1 MSQNKTLFSPSFVIY
16 LVVNTMFFM
25 GIGIQGI
32 AIPWLLLEQSGG
44 ALSVGIMLCIRALPG
59 IFLVGMAGDWADRYD
74 RRRICFY
81 MNLLQALPMLIISYW
96 IGQNAAGYVF
106 VYAITLFLSVGN
118 TFFVP
123 AARSYMQELIETSR
137 LMKANSLHEITSQ
150 AGNIIGTG
158 LGGILVA
165 LVNAA
170 NTLAIGAGAFLL
182 SAILVI
188 CMKRRQ
194 PAARHGSHERQ
205 SRKQFSLTVRYI
217 RERKVLL
224 AAILFIL
231 IPSLV
236 VQVNN
241 ILVGAYVK
249 DVLYL
254 GADSF
259 SLVSIMYSAGAMLS
273 GVLLVSAKKLGT
285 GRKTIF
291 AALLLL
297 SAAQGWFGST
307 YHISASASA
316 IFLVGFFVVMSRS
329 WINTKIM
336 EETEDVFG
344 GRIQSVVNMMNSL
357 MILLAGLFIGASA
370 SIFSYQAIY
379 LTVAGIG
386 AAAALLSWHGFKDA
400 KQAKAQSHSAA
411 GEDPKGADLF

>member
-1 MSQNKTLFSPSFVIY
+1 MSQNKPLFSAPFVIY
-16 LVVNTMFFM
+16 LAVNTMFFM

-44 ALSVGIMLCIRALPG
+44 PLSVGIMLCIRALPG
-59 IFLVGMAGDWADRYD
+59 IFLVGLAGNWADRYD

-81 MNLLQALPMLIISYW
+81 MNLLQAVPMLIISYL
-96 IGQNAAGYVF
+96 IGQAAVGYAF

-123 AARSYMQELIETSR
+123 AVRAHMQGMIEAPY
-137 LMKANSLHEITSQ
+137 LMKANSLHETTSQ

-182 SAILVI
+182 SAVLVI
-188 CMKRRQ
+188 CMKGQ
-194 PAARHGSHERQ
+194 RHADQHASHERPGQ
-205 SRKQFSLTVRYI
+205 RNLSMTAKYI
-217 RERKVLL
+217 RERRALL
-224 AAILFIL
+224 TAILFIL

-241 ILVGAYVK
+241 ILIGAYVK
-249 DVLYL
+249 DILHL

-273 GVLLVSAKKLGT
+273 GVLLVSAKKTGT

-297 SAAQGWFGST
+297 SAAQGWFGNT

-357 MILLAGLFIGASA
+357 MILLAGLLIGVSA
-370 SIFSYQAIY
+370 SVLSYQAIY
-379 LTVAGIG
+379 LTIAGIG
-386 AAAALLSWHGFKDA
+386 AAAALLSWHSFKDA
-400 KQAKAQSHSAA
+400 NQAKAQSQSGFH
-411 GEDPKGADLF
+411 

>member
-1 MSQNKTLFSPSFVIY
+1 MSQYKRLFSSS
-16 LVVNTMFFM
+16 LVVYFMVNTMFFM

-32 AIPWLLLEQSGG
+32 AIPWLLLERTGG

-59 IFLVGMAGDWADRYD
+59 ILLVGVAGAWADRYD

-81 MNLLQALPMLIISYW
+81 MNLLQAVPMLIISYL
-96 IGQNAAGYVF
+96 IGQNAAGYAS
-106 VYAITLFLSVGN
+106 VYIITLFLSVGN

-123 AARSYMQELIETSR
+123 AARAYMQELVETSH

-150 AGNIIGTG
+150 AGNIIGIG

-182 SAILVI
+182 SAVLVI
-188 CMKRRQ
+188 YMKRREA
-194 PAARHGSHERQ
+194 AARPASVEGL
-205 SRKQFSLTVRYI
+205 SRGQLSQTVRYI
-217 RERKVLL
+217 RERKALL

-231 IPSLV
+231 FPSLV

-249 DVLYL
+249 DILRL

-259 SLVSIMYSAGAMLS
+259 SLVSVMYSAGAMLA
-273 GVLLVSAKKLGT
+273 GVLLVTAKKPGT

-291 AALLLL
+291 GALLLL
-297 SAAQGWFGST
+297 SLAQGWFGFT

-316 IFLVGFFVVMSRS
+316 IFAVGFFVVMSRS
-329 WINTKIM
+329 WLNSKIM
-336 EETEDVFG
+336 EETEDAFG

-357 MILLAGLFIGASA
+357 MILLAGLFIGISA
-370 SIFSYQAIY
+370 SLLSYPVIY
-379 LTVAGIG
+379 LAVAGIG
-386 AAAALLSWHGFKDA
+386 AVAALLSWPGFRNED
-400 KQAKAQSHSAA
+400 HSIVHSRSPSEDEPKSA
-411 GEDPKGADLF
+411 GL

>member
-1 MSQNKTLFSPSFVIY
+1 MSQNKPLFSAPFVIY
-16 LVVNTMFFM
+16 LAVNTMFFM

-59 IFLVGMAGDWADRYD
+59 IFLVGLAGNWADRYD

-81 MNLLQALPMLIISYW
+81 MNLLQAVPMLIISYL
-96 IGQNAAGYVF
+96 IGQDAVGYVF

-123 AARSYMQELIETSR
+123 AIRAYMQGMIEAPY
-137 LMKANSLHEITSQ
+137 LMKANSLHETTSQ

-182 SAILVI
+182 SAVLVI
-188 CMKRRQ
+188 CMKGQQHDQHASRERPGRRNL
-194 PAARHGSHERQ
+194 SI
-205 SRKQFSLTVRYI
+205 TVTYI
-217 RERKVLL
+217 RERRVLL
-224 AAILFIL
+224 TAILFIL

-241 ILVGAYVK
+241 ILIGAYVK
-249 DVLYL
+249 DILHL

-273 GVLLVSAKKLGT
+273 GVLLVSAKKIGT

-291 AALLLL
+291 AAMLLL
-297 SAAQGWFGST
+297 SAAQGWFGNT

-316 IFLVGFFVVMSRS
+316 VFLVGFFVVMSRS

-357 MILLAGLFIGASA
+357 MILLAGLLIGVSA
-370 SIFSYQAIY
+370 SVLSYQAIY
-379 LTVAGIG
+379 LAVAGIG

-400 KQAKAQSHSAA
+400 NQAKAQSQSVSA
-411 GEDPKGADLF
+411 EFKYSNDK

>member
-1 MSQNKTLFSPSFVIY
+1 M
-16 LVVNTMFFM
+16 
-25 GIGIQGI
+25 
-32 AIPWLLLEQSGG
+32 
-44 ALSVGIMLCIRALPG
+44 GIMLCIRALPG
-59 IFLVGMAGDWADRYD
+59 ILLVGMAGDWADRYD

-81 MNLLQALPMLIISYW
+81 MNLLQAVPMLIISYL
-96 IGQNAAGYVF
+96 IGQDVVGYVF

-123 AARSYMQELIETSR
+123 AARAHMQGMIESPY
-137 LMKANSLHEITSQ
+137 LMKANSLYETTSQ

-170 NTLAIGAGAFLL
+170 NALAIGAGAFLL
-182 SAILVI
+182 SAVLVI
-188 CMKRRQ
+188 CMKGQ
-194 PAARHGSHERQ
+194 QKAYRHASHERP
-205 SRKQFSLTVRYI
+205 SRRNLSLTVRYI
-217 RERKVLL
+217 RERRVLL

-241 ILVGAYVK
+241 VLIGAYVK
-249 DVLYL
+249 DILHL

-273 GVLLVSAKKLGT
+273 GVLLVSVKKIST

-297 SAAQGWFGST
+297 SVAQGWFGNT
-307 YHISASASA
+307 YHITASASA

-336 EETEDVFG
+336 EETEDMFG

-357 MILLAGLFIGASA
+357 MILLAGLFIGVSA
-370 SIFSYQAIY
+370 SILSYQVIY
-379 LTVAGIG
+379 LAVAGIG
-386 AAAALLSWHGFKDA
+386 AAAALLSWYGFNDL
-400 KQAKAQSHSAA
+400 KQAKAQRTGFH
-411 GEDPKGADLF
+411 